1 VLKNIENFQ
10 LFCQKLTRN
19 MTNSKF
25 SFIISIL
32 KTNYTC
38 KIMNVLEKISRDMSE
53 FSKSEKKVAEVILA
67 NPQSAIHSSIATLA
81 KLANVS
87 EPTVNRFCRRL
98 DTKGYPDFKLHLA
111 QSLAN
116 GTPYVNRHVDEFD
129 GPAEYTN
136 KIFESTMA
144 SLEVARQSI
153 DIAMV
158 NRVVDLLTQARK
170 ISFFGL
176 GASSSVAHDAVNK
189 FFRFNVPVVYFEDI
203 LMQRMSCMNSSEGDV
218 VIFISHTGRTKS
230 LVDVAHIAR
239 TNDATVV
246 GITSADSPLAK
257 ECNYVLSLAV
267 PEDTD
272 LYMPMASR
280 IAQLTLI
287 DVLATGFTL
296 RRGNKFRE
304 NLKRVKDTLRGSR
317 YVKDNLN

>member
-1 VLKNIENFQ
+1 
-10 LFCQKLTRN
+10 
-19 MTNSKF
+19 
-25 SFIISIL
+25 
-32 KTNYTC
+32 
-38 KIMNVLEKISRDMSE
+38 MNVLEKISRDMEE
-53 FSKSEKKVAEVILA
+53 FSKSEKKVAEVILG

-129 GPAEYTN
+129 TPAEYTN

-176 GASSSVAHDAVNK
+176 GASSSVCHDAVNK
-189 FFRFNVPVVYFEDI
+189 FFRFNVPVIYFEDI

-239 TNDATVV
+239 SNDATVI
-246 GITSADSPLAK
+246 GITSADTPLAK

-317 YVKDNLN
+317 YEKDNH

>member
-1 VLKNIENFQ
+1 
-10 LFCQKLTRN
+10 
-19 MTNSKF
+19 M
-25 SFIISIL
+25 
-32 KTNYTC
+32 
-38 KIMNVLEKISRDMSE
+38 MNVLEKISRDMSE

-81 KLANVS
+81 KLSNVS

-129 GPAEYTN
+129 GPNEYTN

-158 NRVVDLLTQARK
+158 NRVVDLLTQAKK

-189 FFRFNVPVVYFEDI
+189 FFRFNVPVIYFEDI
-203 LMQRMSCMNSSEGDV
+203 LMQRMSCMNSAEGDV

-230 LVDVAHIAR
+230 LVDVAQIAR
-239 TNDATVV
+239 ANDATVI
-246 GITSADSPLAK
+246 GITSADTPLAK
-257 ECNYVLSLAV
+257 ECNYVLSLEV

-287 DVLATGFTL
+287 DVLATGFSL

-317 YVKDNLN
+317 YVKDST

>member
-1 VLKNIENFQ
+1 MHDTFITMNI
-10 LFCQKLTRN
+10 
-19 MTNSKF
+19 
-25 SFIISIL
+25 
-32 KTNYTC
+32 
-38 KIMNVLEKISRDMSE
+38 LEKISRELSD
-53 FSKSEKKVAEVILA
+53 FSKSEKKVAEAIIADPESV
-67 NPQSAIHSSIATLA
+67 IHSSIANLA
-81 KLANVS
+81 KSANVS

-116 GTPYVNRHVDEFD
+116 GTPFVNRHVDEFD
-129 GPAEYTN
+129 GPSEYTN

-153 DIAMV
+153 DVAMV
-158 NRVVDLLTQARK
+158 NRVVDLLTQAKK

-176 GASSSVAHDAVNK
+176 GASASVAHDAVNK
-189 FFRFNVPVVYFEDI
+189 FFRFNVPVVYFDDI

-218 VIFISHTGRTKS
+218 VIFISHTGRTKN
-230 LVDVAHIAR
+230 LVDVASIAR
-239 TNDATVV
+239 SNDATVI
-246 GITSADSPLAK
+246 GITSADTPLAK

-272 LYMPMASR
+272 FYMPMASR

-317 YVKDNLN
+317 FHKSEI